1 MCCMSTSQNGTSH
14 SDCEGE
20 KRVRG
25 RGGRREIGR
34 NARGNGRMIGKEMC

>member
-1 MCCMSTSQNGTSH
+1 MRLATQTAR
-14 SDCEGE
+14 GE

-34 NARGNGRMIGKEMC
+34 NVRGNGGMIGKKTCV